1 MRTLKVIAAILI
13 ALALVA
19 AEGLA
24 MGILSVDRAL
34 SEGTI
39 KKSIVETGV
48 VDDVIGEALREN
60 TVSMGGAYGEL
71 VQSVMKTDVMND
83 FFAAYLSSVIR
94 SEVYGEQYEEIAEDD
109 LMQAFSSAIDEM
121 EKSGA
126 IRISQEQES
135 IIKNMIKE
143 ELPRLTQDL
152 NSLAMQYDASRG
164 ELTNDATSANDAMK
178 TVLSRGTQMIMLL
191 ISAALCAALIALFW
205 KNKSGFIWCAVIT
218 GVVTACYVLLTVLGA
233 SGTLLA
239 GGSPGDAF
247 VLTLLSHGF
256 KVAAI
261 IGGVVTCI
269 FVAAYIVWRAR
280 DRRKEEYEEN
290 IETAKRFA

>member
-164 ELTNDATSANDAMK
+164 ELTNDATSANDAVK
-178 TVLSRGTQMIMLL
+178 TVLSRGMQMIMLL

-205 KNKSGFIWCAVIT
+205 KNKSGFIWCAVVT

-233 SGTLLA
+233 SGTA
-239 GGSPGDAF
+239 VSWRKPGGCFCTD
-247 VLTLLSHGF
+247 
-256 KVAAI
+256 
-261 IGGVVTCI
+261 
-269 FVAAYIVWRAR
+269 
-280 DRRKEEYEEN
+280 
-290 IETAKRFA
+290 TAVPRI

>member
-1 MRTLKVIAAILI
+1 MKTLKVIAAILI
-13 ALALVA
+13 ALALIA

-164 ELTNDATSANDAMK
+164 ELTNDAVK

-205 KNKSGFIWCAVIT
+205 KNKSGFIWCAVVT

-280 DRRKEEYEEN
+280 DRRKKEYEEN

>member
-126 IRISQEQES
+126 IRISQDQES

-143 ELPRLTQDL
+143 ELPRLTQD
-152 NSLAMQYDASRG
+152 LAMQYDASRG
-164 ELTNDATSANDAMK
+164 ELTNDATSANDAVK

-191 ISAALCAALIALFW
+191 ISAALGAALIALFW
-205 KNKSGFIWCAVIT
+205 KNKSGFIWCAVVT

-280 DRRKEEYEEN
+280 DRRKKEYEEN

>member
-1 MRTLKVIAAILI
+1 MKTLKVIAAILI
-13 ALALVA
+13 ALALIA

-24 MGILSVDRAL
+24 MGILSVDKAL

-152 NSLAMQYDASRG
+152 NSLAMQYDASSG
-164 ELTNDATSANDAMK
+164 ELTNDATSADDAVK
-178 TVLSRGTQMIMLL
+178 NVLSRGMQMIMLL

-205 KNKSGFIWCAVIT
+205 KNKSGFIWCAVVT

-239 GGSPGDAF
+239 GGSPGYAF
-247 VLTLLSHGF
+247 VLTLLSRGF

>member
-48 VDDVIGEALREN
+48 VDDVIGDALREN
-60 TVSMGGAYGEL
+60 
-71 VQSVMKTDVMND
+71 
-83 FFAAYLSSVIR
+83 
-94 SEVYGEQYEEIAEDD
+94 GEQYEEIAEDD

-164 ELTNDATSANDAMK
+164 ELTNDATSANDAVK

-205 KNKSGFIWCAVIT
+205 KNKSGFIWCAVVT

>member
-164 ELTNDATSANDAMK
+164 ELTNDATSANDAVK

-191 ISAALCAALIALFW
+191 ISAALGAALIALFW
-205 KNKSGFIWCAVIT
+205 KNKSGFIWCAVVT

-239 GGSPGDAF
+239 GGSPGYAF

-280 DRRKEEYEEN
+280 DRRKKEYEEN

>member
-60 TVSMGGAYGEL
+60 TVSMGGA
-71 VQSVMKTDVMND
+71 
-83 FFAAYLSSVIR
+83 
-94 SEVYGEQYEEIAEDD
+94 YGEQYEEIAEDD

-164 ELTNDATSANDAMK
+164 ELTNDATSANDAVK

-205 KNKSGFIWCAVIT
+205 KNKSGFIWCAVVT

-280 DRRKEEYEEN
+280 DRRKKEYEEN